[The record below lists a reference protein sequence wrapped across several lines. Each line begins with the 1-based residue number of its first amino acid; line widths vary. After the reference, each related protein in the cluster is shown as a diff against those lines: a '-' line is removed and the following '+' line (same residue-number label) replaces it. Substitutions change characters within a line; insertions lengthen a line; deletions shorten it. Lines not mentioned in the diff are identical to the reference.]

1 MSAISVNGNYAS
13 ATHQDVLDLLNEQFD
28 KGDLNIQTLD
38 GEVVYDTDDL
48 AEWIT
53 DFEDS
58 VSDQHFTI
66 ISDEGSVSVRV
77 NGDCT
82 YTVQQVG

>member
-1 MSAISVNGNYAS
+1 MSISVTGNYAS
-13 ATHQDVLDLLNEQFD
+13 ATHQEVLDLLNAQFYRN
-28 KGDLNIQTLD
+28 DLNIRTLD

-48 AEWIT
+48 SEWIT

-58 VSDQHFTI
+58 VADQHFTI
-66 ISDEGSVSVRV
+66 VTDDGSVSVRV

-82 YTVQQVG
+82 YTVQQV